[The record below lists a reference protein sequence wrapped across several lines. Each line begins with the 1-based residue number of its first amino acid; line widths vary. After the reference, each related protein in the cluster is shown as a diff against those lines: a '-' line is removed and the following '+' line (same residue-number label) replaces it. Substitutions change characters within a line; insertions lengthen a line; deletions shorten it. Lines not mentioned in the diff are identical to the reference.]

1 MQNALKILPDKK
13 TMSSLEIAELT
24 GKTHAIVMADIKR
37 VLAEV
42 EIDSLVFQSIYK
54 DSMKREKTLFNL
66 PRRECDLVIAGYS
79 AKYRLA
85 IIDRWQE
92 LERSQDKLPTN
103 YVEALEALVVSEK
116 SRQASLVII
125 QSKDL
130 LLIASNEASIKAGE
144 VMVREFVKSNDLID
158 IGQNNFYDWLKE
170 QNIIMEHREPYQKYV
185 NLGYLRWKPSSE
197 EHGGKIRH
205 QLMITPRGKVWLAAK
220 YMAWL
225 DRDMAA

>member
-1 MQNALKILPDKK
+1 MQNALKILPVTQKMSLKEITDLLELDHSKAMKKVEAMALSPEFGTVAIMASVYNKQGQTINTFSLDK
-13 TMSSLEIAELT
+13 
-24 GKTHAIVMADIKR
+24 R
-37 VLAEV
+37 
-42 EIDSLVFQSIYK
+42 QSIA
-54 DSMKREKTLFNL
+54 
-66 PRRECDLVIAGYS
+66 VAG
-79 AKYRLA
+79 KLNTPMLMRV
-85 IIDRWQE
+85 IDRWQE
-92 LERSQDKLPTN
+92 LERSQDKLPCN
-103 YVEALEALVVSEK
+103 YVEALEALVISEK

-125 QSKDL
+125 QSKDQ